1 MATPRL
7 KIFLK
12 CERGT
17 QMIEFA
23 LLLPFLIV
31 LFASGVEMGRLF
43 YTYNTL
49 QKATEVGARYLSTS
63 IVQTDG
69 TYLDTDTA
77 AAKNLI
83 VCGRTADCTGVTPVA
98 KNLTASNV
106 TITSPGTST
115 GTRYVTVTMS
125 YSYQPLMFDL
135 GHMTGVSQLSFN
147 FTFTPGIK
155 MRYMP

>member
-1 MATPRL
+1 MATKWA

-49 QKATEVGARYLSTS
+49 QKATAVGARYLSS
-63 IVQTDG
+63 SLLQTDG
-69 TYLDTDTA
+69 TYYDADRTA
-77 AAKNLI
+77 AKSLV
-83 VCGRTADCTGVTPVA
+83 VCGKVDCTSQPVIA
-98 KNLTASNV
+98 KDLTTSNV
-106 TITSPGTST
+106 TAPSAPSTVSGTK
-115 GTRYVTVTMS
+115 YVTVSMT
-125 YSYQPLMFDL
+125 YDYHPLMFDL
-135 GHMTGVSQLSFN
+135 GNMTGSSTLSLN
-147 FTFTPGIK
+147 FTFTPSTT

>member
-1 MATPRL
+1 MTTPRL

-63 IVQTDG
+63 LVQTDG
-69 TYLDTDTA
+69 TYLDSDTA

-83 VCGRTADCTGVTPVA
+83 VCGNAATCSGMTPVA
-98 KNLTASNV
+98 NNLSSSNI
-106 TITSPGTST
+106 TITSPGTAS
-115 GTRYVTVTMS
+115 GTRYVTVS
-125 YSYQPLMFDL
+125 VNYSYQPVVFDL
-135 GHMTGVSQLSFN
+135 GHMTGTSLS
-147 FTFTPGIK
+147 FTFTPSMK